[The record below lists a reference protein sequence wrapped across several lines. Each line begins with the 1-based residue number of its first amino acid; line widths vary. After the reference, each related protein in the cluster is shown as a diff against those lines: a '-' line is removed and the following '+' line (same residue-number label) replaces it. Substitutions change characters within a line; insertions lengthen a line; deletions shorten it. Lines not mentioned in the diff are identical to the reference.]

1 MFIKVLK
8 AFRAGDGFMHQYHE
22 GDMVEVEHIAALQA
36 ILLGQ
41 AVEVPL
47 FAHEIWIDADMVG
60 KQVQAPVEE
69 EAHSPIEI
77 APRETVAS
85 DGPAQ
90 AAASE
95 SA

>member
-41 AVEVPL
+41 AVAMPL
-47 FAHEIWIDADMVG
+47 
-60 KQVQAPVEE
+60 
-69 EAHSPIEI
+69 SPIEI